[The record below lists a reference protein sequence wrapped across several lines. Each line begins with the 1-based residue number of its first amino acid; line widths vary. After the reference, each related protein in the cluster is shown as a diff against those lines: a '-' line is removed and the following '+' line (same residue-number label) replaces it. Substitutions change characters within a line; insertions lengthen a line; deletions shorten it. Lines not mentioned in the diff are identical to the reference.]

1 LFGRGSTLM
10 AQPFDPE
17 RLTVT
22 GNPSRVVESISRM
35 INTVGV
41 STSADGTLVTRP
53 ATALQSELV
62 WFSRLGA
69 RISTAGPKGEYVQFA
84 LSPDESQIAFDR
96 GDLSGER
103 PDVWLLDLRR
113 GGTSRLTTNAG
124 VDNVPIWS
132 ADGQTVAYA
141 SEHGSGLDIYQR
153 PANQSAAEQLLL
165 KLDARAIMFP
175 ADWSS
180 DGRYLAYYRTDPKR
194 RNDVWVLPL
203 FGDGKAFPLIQ
214 TEFNDWQAQFS
225 PDGRWIAYVSDESG
239 SPQVYVQAFP
249 TQSGKVPISTAGGTQ
264 PRWRRDGKEL
274 FYLALDR
281 KLMTVPVTAGTTFQ
295 VGNPRPL
302 FQTTLDPNGFRQMY
316 EVSADGNRFLLNTL
330 LESAA
335 QPLTVVFNWPALIS
349 AR

>member
-1 LFGRGSTLM
+1 
-10 AQPFDPE
+10 
-17 RLTVT
+17 
-22 GNPSRVVESISRM
+22 
-35 INTVGV
+35 
-41 STSADGTLVTRP
+41 
-53 ATALQSELV
+53 
-62 WFSRLGA
+62 
-69 RISTAGPKGEYVQFA
+69 
-84 LSPDESQIAFDR
+84 
-96 GDLSGER
+96 
-103 PDVWLLDLRR
+103 
-113 GGTSRLTTNAG
+113 
-124 VDNVPIWS
+124 
-132 ADGQTVAYA
+132 
-141 SEHGSGLDIYQR
+141 
-153 PANQSAAEQLLL
+153 
-165 KLDARAIMFP
+165 
-175 ADWSS
+175 
-180 DGRYLAYYRTDPKR
+180 
-194 RNDVWVLPL
+194 
-203 FGDGKAFPLIQ
+203 
-214 TEFNDWQAQFS
+214 
-225 PDGRWIAYVSDESG
+225 VSDESG